1 MLDNLSLKQKKII
14 GIVGIIIVVVIIYF
28 VYNRK
33 ENDSIDVNEDIL
45 VQNNTNTSISSEEEI
60 KDTIIIH
67 IAGAVKTPGVVE
79 LEEGARMEDAIEA
92 AGGLTEDAD
101 ISNVNLAYVLDDG
114 IKINIPSLNDT
125 ETSEDEEIITENNGE
140 NIVENTSNS
149 LATSTKININ
159 KASQTELETLPGIGA
174 SLATRII
181 EYRDNSGKF
190 GAIEDIKNVN
200 GIGDSKFEN
209 IKDLIC
215 VK

>member
-14 GIVGIIIVVVIIYF
+14 GIVGIIIVVVIVYF

-33 ENDSIDVNEDIL
+33 ENDSIDVKEDIL
-45 VQNNTNTSISSEEEI
+45 VQNNTNTSISSEEES

-67 IAGAVKTPGVVE
+67 IAGAVKTPGVVK

-114 IKINIPSLNDT
+114 IKINIPSLSAT
-125 ETSEDEEIITENNGE
+125 ETAEDEGIITENNGE
-140 NIVENTSNS
+140 NIVENTSSS
-149 LATSTKININ
+149 LATSSKININ

-181 EYRDNSGKF
+181 EYRDKSGKF
-190 GAIEDIKNVN
+190 GSIEDIKNVN